1 MTAQIAASTLRRG
14 PADAKGILAAG
25 LRTLAIETAG
35 LGLLQ
40 EAMKGPLG
48 EAFVRAVETIHA
60 AQGRLIVTGMGKS
73 GHVGNKITATL
84 ASTGTPA
91 FFLHPA
97 EASHGDLGMV
107 TSGDVILALS
117 WSGET
122 AELRDIIH
130 YSRRHRVPLVAIT
143 SGAGSALGKAADVP
157 LILPKVEEAC
167 PHGLAPTTS
176 TTLQLALGDAVAIA
190 LLEKRGFTP
199 ANFHQF
205 HPGGKLGAQLLTVGD
220 LMKKAPDLPLV
231 REDMDMGA
239 VIVAMTGHSLGCAI
253 VVDSAGAL
261 AGIITDGD
269 LRRHMT
275 PDIMQRKA
283 AELMTRSP
291 YSTVP
296 EMLASAAL
304 KEMNDRKISVLVAVE
319 GERPVGALHMHAL
332 LAAGIA

>member
-1 MTAQIAASTLRRG
+1 MNAHIANATLRRG
-14 PADAKGILAAG
+14 PADAKAIRTAG
-25 LRTLAIETAG
+25 LRTLAIEAAG
-35 LGLLQ
+35 LGVLQ
-40 EAMKGPLG
+40 GAMEGPLG
-48 EAFVRAVETIHA
+48 ETFVRAVETIHDA
-60 AQGRLIVTGMGKS
+60 EGRLVVTGMGKS

-130 YSRRHRVPLVAIT
+130 YSRRHRVPLIAIT
-143 SGAGSALGKAADVP
+143 SGGQSALGRAADVP

-176 TTLQLALGDAVAIA
+176 TTLQLVLGDAIAMA

-199 ANFHQF
+199 AHFHQF

-231 REDMDMGA
+231 RQEMDMGA
-239 VIVAMTGHSLGCAI
+239 VIVAITGHNLGCAI
-253 VVDSAGAL
+253 VVDEAGAL
-261 AGIITDGD
+261 VGIITDGD
-269 LRRHMT
+269 LRRHMA
-275 PDIMQRKA
+275 PDIMARKA
-283 AELMTRSP
+283 AEIMTRSP
-291 YSTVP
+291 HTTVP

-304 KEMNDRKISVLVAVE
+304 KEMNDRKISVLVALD
-319 GERPVGALHMHAL
+319 GNRPVGALHMHAL
-332 LAAGIA
+332 LQAGVA

>member
-1 MTAQIAASTLRRG
+1 MNAQIANAPLRRG
-14 PADAKGILAAG
+14 AADAAAIRAAG
-25 LRTLAIETAG
+25 LRTLEIEAAG
-35 LGLLQ
+35 LAVLQ
-40 EAMKGPLG
+40 GAMAGELG
-48 EAFVRAVETIHA
+48 ENFVRAVETIHA
-60 AQGRLIVTGMGKS
+60 AKGRLIVTGMGKS

-84 ASTGTPA
+84 ASTGTPC

-107 TSGDVILALS
+107 TPGDVILALS

-130 YSRRHRVPLVAIT
+130 YSRRHRVPLIAIT
-143 SGAGSALGKAADVP
+143 SGATSALGKAADVP

-176 TTLQLALGDAVAIA
+176 TTIQLALGDAVAVA
-190 LLEKRGFTP
+190 LLERRGFTP

-231 REDMDMGA
+231 RQDMDMGA
-239 VIVAMTGHSLGCAI
+239 VIVAMTGHSLGAAI
-253 VVDSAGAL
+253 VVDAAGEL

-269 LRRHMT
+269 LRRHMG
-275 PDIMQRKA
+275 PDILQRTA
-283 AELMTRSP
+283 AELMTPSP
-291 YSTVP
+291 TATVP

-304 KEMNDRKISVLVAVE
+304 KEMNDRKISVLVALE
-319 GERPVGALHMHAL
+319 GNKPVGALHMHAL
-332 LAAGIA
+332 LQAGVA